1 MTGTEPLLLQ
11 GDDLRGLVALPE
23 AVDAVR
29 TAYLDH
35 SEESGLNILC
45 HRLQTPD
52 LVRVCAHQGAAP
64 TSGGAGVF
72 VHSELMEHSP
82 TEERLAYQAPPVTVV
97 YSAHD
102 ARLEGILVGEPTPVE
117 VPDTTAIAGVRT
129 AATSVVG
136 TLALIRPG
144 TCRLGVIGTG
154 RQAELHI
161 LAIAEALDLES
172 VLVYSRSPANRS
184 AFAAR
189 MTGHLGVE
197 VVSVDTAEQ
206 VVRNSGAVI
215 TSTNAVHPVLEG
227 RWLSAGQHVTSIV
240 GGMVGTAPRPPGFV
254 GRRELDDEV
263 DARADVIALAS
274 REQAAMGFT
283 PPRFADLA
291 GAHERVTA
299 AYPHWQKSHELS
311 DILSGHSAGR
321 GGPDDITV
329 FKNNAGQGIADVAIA
344 MLAIENAR
352 RAGKGTRL
360 AS

>member
-299 AYPHWQKSHELS
+299 SYHHLQKSH
-311 DILSGHSAGR
+311 
-321 GGPDDITV
+321 
-329 FKNNAGQGIADVAIA
+329 
-344 MLAIENAR
+344 
-352 RAGKGTRL
+352 
-360 AS
+360 

>member
-1 MTGTEPLLLQ
+1 MTRTEPLLLQ
-11 GDDLRGLVALPE
+11 GDDLRGLVALPD
-23 AVDAVR
+23 AVDAVHG
-29 TAYLDH
+29 AYLDQ
-35 SEESGLNILC
+35 SEEPGLNVLC

-52 LVRVCAHQGAAP
+52 LVRVCAHQGATPAA
-64 TSGGAGVF
+64 GGAGVF

-82 TEERLAYQAPPVTVV
+82 TEERLGYQAPPVTVV

-117 VPDTTAIAGVRT
+117 TPDMTAIAGVRT

-144 TCRLGVIGTG
+144 ACRLGVIGTG

-161 LAIAEALDLES
+161 LAVAGVLDLES
-172 VLVYSRSPANRS
+172 VLVHSRSSANRS
-184 AFAAR
+184 AFASR
-189 MTGHLGVE
+189 MTEYLGVE

-206 VVRNSGAVI
+206 VVRNSDAVI
-215 TSTNAVHPVLEG
+215 TTTNAVHPVLEG
-227 RWLSAGQHVTSIV
+227 RWLTAGQHVTSIV
-240 GGMVGTAPRPPGFV
+240 GGMVGVAPRPPGFV

-299 AYPHWQKSHELS
+299 AYPHWRKSHELS
-311 DILSGHSAGR
+311 DVLSGHSLGR
-321 GGPDDITV
+321 RGPDDITV

-352 RAGKGTRL
+352 RAGRGTRL

>member
-1 MTGTEPLLLQ
+1 MRNEPILLQ
-11 GDDLRGLVALPE
+11 GDDLRGLVTLPD

-29 TAYLDH
+29 AAYLDQ
-35 SEESGLNILC
+35 SEDSGLNVLC

-52 LVRVCAHQGAAP
+52 RVRVCAHQGAAP
-64 TSGGAGVF
+64 TAGGAGVF

-82 TEERLAYQAPPVTVV
+82 TEERLAHQASPVTVV

-102 ARLEGILVGEPTPVE
+102 SRLEGILVGEPTPVE

-144 TCRLGVIGTG
+144 TSRLGMIGTG
-154 RQAELHI
+154 RQAELHL
-161 LAIAEALDLES
+161 LAITQALDVES
-172 VLVYSRSPANRS
+172 VLVHSRSSANRS
-184 AFAAR
+184 VFASRMSAR
-189 MTGHLGVE
+189 LGVE
-197 VVSVDTAEQ
+197 VASVDTAEQ

-215 TSTNAVHPVLEG
+215 TSTNAVHPVLKG
-227 RWLSAGQHVTSIV
+227 RWLSAGQHITSIV
-240 GGMVGTAPRPPGFV
+240 GGMVGVAPRPPGFV

-274 REQAAMGFT
+274 REQAVMGFA

-299 AYPHWQKSHELS
+299 AYPHWRKSHELS
-311 DILSGHSAGR
+311 DILSEHSPGR
-321 GGPDDITV
+321 RGPDAITV

-344 MLAIENAR
+344 MLAIDNAR
-352 RAGKGTRL
+352 RTGRGVRL